1 MPLPIGLQADVPCF
15 RCHERIAGLA
25 WGERCPAC
33 QGERRVRARRLARR
47 VSLLAALIA
56 AGGLGWGMTPGP
68 SARTTI
74 GIGTLL
80 TFMLVRAIAMRMA
93 MEFLPD

>member
-1 MPLPIGLQADVPCF
+1 MSIGSPPEVPCF

-33 QGERRVRARRLARR
+33 QAERRGRARRLSRR
-47 VSLLAALIA
+47 VSLLAALVA
-56 AGGLGWGMTPGP
+56 AAGLGWGIPPGAD
-68 SARTTI
+68 ARTYI

-80 TFMLVRAIAMRMA
+80 TFVLVRSIALRMA

>member
-1 MPLPIGLQADVPCF
+1 MSIGSPAEVPCF

-33 QGERRVRARRLARR
+33 QAERRVRARRLSRR
-47 VSLLAALIA
+47 VSLVAALAAA
-56 AGGLGWGMTPGP
+56 AGLGWGITPGP
-68 SARTTI
+68 DARTYI

-80 TFMLVRAIAMRMA
+80 TFILVRTIAMRMA